1 MSKEAIVQK
10 ILADA
15 KLHADS
21 FVEEQTEKAH
31 EIIAE
36 AAEECKNYIYAQ
48 HAAISEEVND
58 IEKRA
63 AAAAELEVRKQTLAA
78 KTKIIDAVFVRVLE
92 KLKALDNADMKKLFL
107 AMLNEADDGD
117 VVILGK
123 EQAGVLSAK
132 DVEKF
137 AAEKGIKLSLSE
149 KLGDFDGMVLAS
161 KNCDKNFTFEAE
173 TESLRE
179 ELQMQIA
186 KEIFEDVR

>member
-48 HAAISEEVND
+48 NAAIAEEVGD

-78 KTKIIDAVFVRVLE
+78 KSKIIDAVFARVLE
-92 KLKALDNADMKKLFL
+92 KLKNLDKADMKRLFL
-107 AMLNEADDGD
+107 AMLNEAEDGD
-117 VVILGK
+117 VVVLGK
-123 EQAGVLSAK
+123 EQAGVLNSK
-132 DVEKF
+132 DVGDF
-137 AAEKGIKLSLSE
+137 AAKKGIKLTLSD
-149 KLGDFDGMVLAS
+149 KPGDFDGMVLS
-161 KNCDKNFTFEAE
+161 SRNCEKNFTFEAE
-173 TESLRE
+173 TEGLRE